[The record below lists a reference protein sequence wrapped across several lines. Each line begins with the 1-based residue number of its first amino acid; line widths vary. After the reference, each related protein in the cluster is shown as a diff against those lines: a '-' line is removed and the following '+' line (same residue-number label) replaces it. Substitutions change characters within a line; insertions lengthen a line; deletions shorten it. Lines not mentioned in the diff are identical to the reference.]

1 MAKHISVTFG
11 DRLCAILP
19 YLFPITTVHMI
30 AWYPF
35 YLLPPLEILLSPFL
49 QLNKMVGVAFLLM
62 QYLLIANKNLTFLFW
77 VTPNILT
84 LQFRLLVLLCIFIFV
99 VKNNRVNPFIRF
111 NTMQALLL
119 DIVIL
124 TLSVIISFLVHNPIR
139 IDVFTISLRLIVSL
153 SFLILTSTFA
163 YSIFQCVRG
172 KYPKLPIISDFIYH
186 QIRYEK

>member
-62 QYLLIANKNLTFLFW
+62 QYLLIANKNLTFLVW
-77 VTPNILT
+77 ITPNILT

-139 IDVFTISLRLIVSL
+139 IDVFTILLRLIVSL
-153 SFLILTSTFA
+153 SFLILTSTFT

>member
-139 IDVFTISLRLIVSL
+139 IDVFTILLRLIVSL
-153 SFLILTSTFA
+153 SFLILTSTFT